1 MNCRKA
7 QRFINELLDGEL
19 REKDRQELQAHLDR
33 CARCR
38 QLQEELA
45 SIKEKIVPAAKMGPS
60 DRVWEKLRSRLQAE
74 VIPQLQAET
83 TGPVRE
89 RTGRRIADLFRGPAP
104 AFKYAL
110 ASLVLV
116 AFIAGAFY
124 LGRYYQRSGQPEIQ
138 VASQNPAIQKL
149 QEAEFYYQKAVQS
162 LTQALESSEN
172 GLPPEMTEIL
182 QANLGLLDR
191 TIDLARQAVNDQ
203 PDNLQAREYLLSAYS
218 SKASFLN
225 RMLETKKSLTATG
238 LEKL

>member
-1 MNCRKA
+1 MKCRKA

-19 REKDRQELQAHLDR
+19 REKDRQELQAHLEK

-38 QLQEELA
+38 ELHEELA
-45 SIKEKIVPAAKMGPS
+45 SMKEKIVPAGQVEPS
-60 DRVWEKLRSRLQAE
+60 ARVWENLRNRLQAE
-74 VIPQLQAET
+74 IIPQLQAEAA
-83 TGPVRE
+83 GPVKE
-89 RTGRRIADLFRGPAP
+89 RTRTRIAELFRAPAP

-110 ASLVLV
+110 ATLVLM
-116 AFIAGAFY
+116 AFIAGAFF
-124 LGRYYQRSGQPEIQ
+124 LGRYYQKPGQPELQ

-172 GLPPEMTEIL
+172 GLPPEMAEIL

-191 TIDLARQAVNDQ
+191 TIDLARQAVNEQ

-225 RMLETKKSLTATG
+225 TMLETKKSLTAKG

>member
-7 QRFINELLDGEL
+7 QRLINGLLDGEL
-19 REKDRQELQAHLDR
+19 REKDRQELQAHLEK

-38 QLQEELA
+38 ELQAELTG
-45 SIKEKIVPAAKMGPS
+45 IREKIVPAGQVEPS
-60 DRVWEKLRSRLQAE
+60 ARIWESLRNRLQAE
-74 VIPQLQAET
+74 VIPQLQVEET
-83 TGPVRE
+83 WAVRE
-89 RTGRRIADLFRGPAP
+89 RTGRRITDLFRAPAP

-110 ASLVLV
+110 GTLVLV
-116 AFIAGAFY
+116 AFIAGAFF
-124 LGRYYQRSGQPEIQ
+124 LGRYNQKSGQPDLQ
-138 VASQNPAIQKL
+138 VASLDPAIQKL

-162 LTQALESSEN
+162 LTRAMESSEG
-172 GLPPEMTEIL
+172 GLPPEMIEIL

-191 TIDLARQAVNDQ
+191 TIDLARQAVNEQ

-225 RMLETKKSLTATG
+225 RMLETQRSLTATG

>member
-19 REKDRQELQAHLDR
+19 RERDRGELQAHLDR

-38 QLQEELA
+38 QLYEELA
-45 SIKEKIVPAAKMGPS
+45 KIKERVVPTGGMEPS
-60 DRVWEKLRSRLQAE
+60 DRVWQNLKNRLQAE

-89 RTGRRIADLFRGPAP
+89 RTGRRIADLFRVSAP

-124 LGRYYQRSGQPEIQ
+124 LGRYYQKSGQPELQ
-138 VASQNPAIQKL
+138 LASLNLAIQKL

-172 GLPPEMTEIL
+172 GLPPEMAEIL

-203 PDNLQAREYLLSAYS
+203 PDNLQAREYLLSA
-218 SKASFLN
+218 
-225 RMLETKKSLTATG
+225 
-238 LEKL
+238 

>member
-19 REKDRQELQAHLDR
+19 REKDRQELRVHLEK
-33 CARCR
+33 CPRCR
-38 QLQEELA
+38 ELQEDLA
-45 SIKEKIVPAAKMGPS
+45 CIKEKIMPAAKMGPS

-89 RTGRRIADLFRGPAP
+89 RTGRRITDLFRAPAP

-116 AFIAGAFY
+116 AFIAGAFF

-203 PDNLQAREYLLSAYS
+203 PDSLQAREYLLSAYS

-225 RMLETKKSLTATG
+225 RMLETKKSLTAMG